1 MGHSAA
7 ARVVIDFK
15 QILAPSCVAV
25 GDAASTKQL
34 ALEHAAALI
43 AAANPDIPVAKLV
56 NELAARERLGSTG
69 LGEGI
74 AIPHCRLAECAKI
87 VGALMHLAQPVQ
99 FDAIDGRPVD
109 VLFALVVPASAHD
122 AHLKVLAELA
132 RVFADE
138 RNRDRLRA
146 APTAGALFDAL
157 ISMLGPSNA

>member
-1 MGHSAA
+1 M
-7 ARVVIDFK
+7 IDFK
-15 QILAPSCVAV
+15 QILAPACVAV
-25 GDAASTKQL
+25 GDAARTKQQ

-43 AAANPDIPVAKLV
+43 AAANPAIPAGKLY
-56 NELAARERLGSTG
+56 EQLAARERLGSTG

-74 AIPHCRLAECAKI
+74 AIPHCRLDECKRI
-87 VGALMHLAQPVQ
+87 VGALLHLAEPVS

-109 VLFALVVPASAHD
+109 VLFALVVPASALD

-146 APTAGALFDAL
+146 APTTGALFDTL
-157 ISMLGPSNA
+157 ISLLEPSGA